1 MAKCGIVAHRTRR
14 YAACAT
20 SDHTRCPSSARQRG
34 DQSKEKTSMRKQELV
49 RAVAEAT
56 ESSEAQATKAV
67 NAVFDAIESALAKG
81 DEVTLSGFGSFK
93 VVERSARSGRNPQT
107 GEEIKIAARKSPV
120 FRPGTQLKRAVE

>member
-1 MAKCGIVAHRTRR
+1 M
-14 YAACAT
+14 
-20 SDHTRCPSSARQRG
+20 
-34 DQSKEKTSMRKQELV
+34 KENTSMRKQELV

-67 NAVFDAIESALAKG
+67 NAVFEAIESALSKG
-81 DEVTLSGFGSFK
+81 DEVSLSGFGSFK